1 MLIKAHE
8 SCVLCADTLQV
19 RFRQGAMAAGH
30 SGNLVRSLK
39 DDPSVHSIS
48 RVTGPYD
55 VIAIIEDEDL
65 NKVHDFVMSII
76 HKKEGVLCTTTG
88 VSVGQ

>member
-1 MLIKAHE
+1 MRQYPQI
-8 SCVLCADTLQV
+8 

-30 SGNLVRSLK
+30 SGNLVRSLE
-39 DDPSVHSIS
+39 DNPSVHSIN

-65 NKVHDFVMSII
+65 NKVHDFVMSIT
-76 HKKEGVLCTTTG
+76 HKKGGVLRTTTS

>member
-1 MLIKAHE
+1 MVKAYVLIE
-8 SCVLCADTLQV
+8 
-19 RFRQGAMAAGH
+19 MAAGH

-39 DDPSVHSIS
+39 DQPSVSSIS

-65 NKVHDFVMSII
+65 NKVHDFVMTII
-76 HKKEGVLCTTTG
+76 HKKDGVLRTTT
-88 VSVGQ
+88 SVAVG